1 MRSSGLQEVGE
12 SDISDR
18 IRQIRQDDS
27 DWLGEGRAELH
38 PFSLGGAQGK
48 FALASHDG
56 KWYEATGASPS
67 THIFKPGVKGLPG
80 SEVTEHIT
88 TQVARSLG
96 LLVAETEIRC
106 FGGEHVL
113 VVKRFDRV
121 STPEG
126 AARLHQEDLA
136 QATGTALLNKYE
148 SNNGPSYL
156 DIFQVFDKNLSPMNA
171 REAKQRFAES
181 LVFSWIIGHDD
192 GHSKNYSLMHSRR
205 GSTLAPFYDLNSILP
220 FELDSTVRAKDFRAF
235 DSKRLAFDV
244 HGAKTIGDYAPTT
257 FHLLEKDAE
266 LEEGTLVNFAFYVAS
281 HLSAN
286 LNRVIADLPQE
297 LQGLRAV
304 KNFPFAMYAQTL
316 RVADMFS
323 E

>member
-113 VVKRFDRV
+113 VVKRF
-121 STPEG
+121 STVVQIHRRG
-126 AARLHQEDLA
+126 
-136 QATGTALLNKYE
+136 LL
-148 SNNGPSYL
+148 GC
-156 DIFQVFDKNLSPMNA
+156 IRKNLCTSH
-171 REAKQRFAES
+171 
-181 LVFSWIIGHDD
+181 GD
-192 GHSKNYSLMHSRR
+192 GI
-205 GSTLAPFYDLNSILP
+205 T
-220 FELDSTVRAKDFRAF
+220 E
-235 DSKRLAFDV
+235 
-244 HGAKTIGDYAPTT
+244 
-257 FHLLEKDAE
+257 
-266 LEEGTLVNFAFYVAS
+266 
-281 HLSAN
+281 
-286 LNRVIADLPQE
+286 
-297 LQGLRAV
+297 
-304 KNFPFAMYAQTL
+304 
-316 RVADMFS
+316 
-323 E
+323 